1 MICICDYRTPHRVLD
16 SLGER
21 CFEIIQLPP
30 DPSLPTPVN
39 GHADLLLFI
48 LDGFLLTRRN
58 YYAIA
63 QKEIDAICRTA
74 GFDLILSE
82 EKAESKYPNDCGLC
96 AAVSR
101 KTLICRRESTDRA
114 LISFAECNNYSILN
128 VQQGYAKCSCAI
140 LADGAIITADRGIAK
155 VTQRA
160 GIDTLIIA
168 PGRVDLPGY
177 DYGFI
182 GGASGLCGKTLYF
195 CGNIEK
201 HPDHEKIMEFAKKHN
216 TDIVSLSDEH
226 LYDVGNLIFI

>member
-16 SLGER
+16 SLRER

-30 DPSLPTPVN
+30 DPSLPAPVN

-48 LDGFLLTRRN
+48 LDRFLFTRRN

-63 QKEIDAICRTA
+63 RKEIDAICRTA
-74 GFDLILSE
+74 GFDLILSDK
-82 EKAESKYPNDCGLC
+82 KADNAYPDDCGLC
-96 AAVSR
+96 AAISGNNI
-101 KTLICRRESTDRA
+101 ICRETSTDPA
-114 LISFAECNNYSILN
+114 LLSLAHNSRCSILN
-128 VQQGYAKCSCAI
+128 VPQGYAKCSCAI

-155 VTQRA
+155 ITQRA
-160 GIDTLIIA
+160 GINTLVIT
-168 PGRVDLPGY
+168 PGYVDLPGY

-216 TDIVSLSDEH
+216 TDVVSLSDEH
-226 LYDVGNLIFI
+226 LYDVGSLIFI